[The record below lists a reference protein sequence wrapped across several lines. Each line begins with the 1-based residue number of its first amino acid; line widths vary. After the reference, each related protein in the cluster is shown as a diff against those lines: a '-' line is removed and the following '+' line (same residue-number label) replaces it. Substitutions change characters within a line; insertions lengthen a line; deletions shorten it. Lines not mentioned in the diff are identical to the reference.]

1 MSALRLVA
9 LVTGASNGIG
19 EGIARHFLE
28 RGDVVVNVDR
38 VAPANPP
45 PSADYHYVQA
55 DLADAGAT
63 RAAAAGIAR
72 KFEVNCIV
80 NNAGTPTPGFL
91 EDVTDAHVAT
101 GVGLAMHAPIF
112 LAQQFVPG
120 MKARRFGRIVHI
132 SSRAILGKKART
144 VYSATKAAMVGL
156 TRSWALELGPHGITV
171 NAVAPGPVLTDL
183 FRKNNPPEVAAKL
196 VEHAIVGRAGTP
208 DDIARAVLFLA
219 DPANGYVTGQVLHVC
234 GGSSLTLNW

>member
-1 MSALRLVA
+1 MNRTLTT

-19 EGIARHFLE
+19 EGIARHFLA
-28 RGDVVVNVDR
+28 RGDTVINLDIA
-38 VAPANPP
+38 APKENQGGR
-45 PSADYHYVQA
+45 YEFIQV
-55 DLADAGAT
+55 DLADMEAT
-63 RAAAAGIAR
+63 RKAIHQVAAAHQ
-72 KFEVNCIV
+72 VDTIV
-80 NNAGTPTPGFL
+80 NNAGTPTPGNL
-91 EDVTDAHVAT
+91 EDVTEKHLDLGINLSMRT
-101 GVGLAMHAPIF
+101 PLL
-112 LAQQFVPG
+112 LAQAFVPG
-120 MKARRFGRIVHI
+120 MKSRRFGRIVNI

-144 VYSATKAAMVGL
+144 VYSSTKAAMVGL
-156 TRSWALELGPHGITV
+156 TRTWAMELGPHGITV
-171 NAVAPGPVLTDL
+171 NAIAPGPVMTEL